1 MVVWRISHQLSLRM
15 IPSCYGHG
23 NGENAHAPPSHEKLR
38 GGLLFWSGATEKD
51 TDTSGD
57 GQHGDK
63 DEIIS
68 PSEARHQFL
77 GSSNDRHFKPACSPT
92 TYKLTTQHS
101 ISFAAIKD
109 NQTYCKDTLKWLRM
123 RQHSVLH
130 TCIIR
135 ISAFKQLVNSIRCSD
150 KIYPSDHL
158 SSLWYR
164 QWHSYSIF
172 WIDQHTIN
180 ISNYYTSLNR
190 Q

>member
-23 NGENAHAPPSHEKLR
+23 DGENAHAPPSHEKLR

-92 TYKLTTQHS
+92 TYKLTTRHI
-101 ISFAAIKD
+101 ISFAAINH
-109 NQTYCKDTLKWLRM
+109 NQTLKCPRAAREQHVSSTLTYLPTAPTE
-123 RQHSVLH
+123 SPVN
-130 TCIIR
+130 T
-135 ISAFKQLVNSIRCSD
+135 ISTNTVSNLLLL
-150 KIYPSDHL
+150 L
-158 SSLWYR
+158 SS
-164 QWHSYSIF
+164 SNPVVPEDVSSIGC
-172 WIDQHTIN
+172 WLGGLM
-180 ISNYYTSLNR
+180 TSAALGYAAWWWG
-190 Q
+190 